1 MTTKDK
7 LIESAIELMSSRSYN
22 SVGVQE
28 LCDHA
33 EVKKGS
39 FYHFFPSKR
48 DLTIQALDTIWDRF
62 KTHSFIP
69 IIEADISPL
78 EKLRKFMTDV
88 YKHHVDSKSC
98 NGCVSGCN
106 IGNLAVELSTQDEQ
120 IRKKIESIFDEWTTY
135 IEKIIQESI
144 ERGELKSSIDTRAIA
159 QGLLAFIE
167 GVLLLGKTYNDPE
180 VIKNVSENIFNV
192 LRVEN

>member
-48 DLTIQALDTIWDRF
+48 DLTIQALDTIWDKF

-88 YKHHVDSKSC
+88 YKYHVDSKSC